1 MCAVSSWSALS
12 FKGRGQNGLWKIEAH
27 APLLEFYG
35 NSQMNYQPRYNQFDK
50 FRNEL
55 QCYANILLDQRSY
68 YPKTDELTSF
78 LKKFST
84 KTKTDTFFKSFL
96 RRPKRTFWRPKRT
109 KTKKDK
115 TKTEKTKKDK
125 DQKRRRPKVPTPK

>member
-1 MCAVSSWSALS
+1 
-12 FKGRGQNGLWKIEAH
+12 
-27 APLLEFYG
+27 
-35 NSQMNYQPRYNQFDK
+35 MNYQPRYNQFDK
-50 FRNEL
+50 FGNEL

-96 RRPKRTFWRPKRT
+96 RRPKRT

-125 DQKRRRPKVPTPK
+125 DQKRRRPKVPTPSAIP